1 MRVLHVFKTYF
12 PETQGGLE
20 EVIRQI
26 CRHTRPLGVE
36 SRVLTL
42 ARRPHPAC
50 VQLPEA
56 EVYRHRRWAEIA
68 SCGLSPAFPA
78 SLRRHAA
85 WADVIHYHFPW
96 PLADLAHLIHA
107 PAAPALITYH
117 ADILRR
123 SPLLA
128 PYRPVMHRFLS
139 RLDAIV
145 ATSEAYARTS
155 PVLRRHAGRVHI
167 IPIGLDDGPAPIPDP
182 QRLQSLRERVGEGF
196 FLFIGVL
203 RYYKGLHI
211 LLQALHRMDRTHGGG
226 PRVVIAGSGPMAP
239 ALHRQAR
246 TLGLDRVT
254 FLGSVSDA
262 DKIALLQ
269 LSRGIIFPSH
279 LRAEAF
285 GVTLLEGA
293 RQGRPLIS
301 TELGTGTSFV
311 NAHGESGLVVP
322 PGDPAALAGAMQRL
336 EADPQL
342 TRRLGLGARARYER
356 LFTGPRMARGYVDL
370 YHRLCAA
377 PRGEGP

>member
-42 ARRPHPAC
+42 ARRPDPAC
-50 VQLPEA
+50 IPLPEA
-56 EVYRHRRWAEIA
+56 TVYRHRRWAGIA
-68 SCGLSPAFPA
+68 SCGLSPVFIAG
-78 SLRRHAA
+78 LRRHAA

-96 PLADLAHLIHA
+96 PLADLAHLINA

-117 ADILRR
+117 ADILRQ
-123 SPLLA
+123 SPLMV

-145 ATSEAYARTS
+145 ATSGAYARSS

-167 IPIGLDDGPAPIPDP
+167 IPIGLDDGPAPVPDP
-182 QRLQSLRERVGEGF
+182 HRLQAMRERVGEGF
-196 FLFIGVL
+196 FLFVGVL

-211 LLQALHRMDRTHGGG
+211 LLEALRQMARTPGGG

-239 ALHRQAR
+239 VLHRQAR
-246 TLGLDRVT
+246 DLGLDRVE
-254 FLGSVSDA
+254 FLGQVSDA
-262 DKIALLQ
+262 DKTALLQ

-322 PGDPAALAGAMQRL
+322 PEDPAALAAAMQRL
-336 EADPQL
+336 QDDPRLAQ
-342 TRRLGLGARARYER
+342 RLGLGARARYER
-356 LFTGPRMARGYVDL
+356 LFTGPRMARGYAHL
-370 YHRLCAA
+370 YRRLCAA
-377 PRGEGP
+377 RRGEEP